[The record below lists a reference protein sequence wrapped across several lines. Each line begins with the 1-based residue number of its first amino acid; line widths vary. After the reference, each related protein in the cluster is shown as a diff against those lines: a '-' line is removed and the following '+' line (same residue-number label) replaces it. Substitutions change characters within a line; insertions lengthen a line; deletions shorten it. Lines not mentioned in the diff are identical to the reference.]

1 MAYELTEDLDWRMH
15 IHVNKHAYDFNW
27 VRITRRDDGYTTHEV
42 RVYADGH
49 LLDSAD
55 KQFNRIVEAVFAYRV
70 SELSDKYK
78 WDHRKVSSVHTF
90 LQDSIAEL
98 AERAAEGEY
107 LGQSINE
114 FLYIKLVARILGWS
128 ESAIHDEVLE
138 MVEAGRL
145 SLNGSIIA
153 PKGHTY

>member
-1 MAYELTEDLDWRMH
+1 MTHGLIEDLDWRMH

-27 VRITRRDDGYTTHEV
+27 VRITRVADGYTTHKV

-49 LLDSAD
+49 LLDNAD
-55 KQFNRIVEAVFAYRV
+55 KQASRIIETVSAYRV

-78 WDHRKVSSVHTF
+78 WDYTQPGSVHTF

-107 LGQSINE
+107 LGQSVNE
-114 FLYIKLVARILGWS
+114 FLYINLVARILNWS
-128 ESAIHDEVLE
+128 EIGDDVLE
-138 MVEAGRL
+138 MVEDGRL
-145 SLNGSIIA
+145 SLNGNIIA